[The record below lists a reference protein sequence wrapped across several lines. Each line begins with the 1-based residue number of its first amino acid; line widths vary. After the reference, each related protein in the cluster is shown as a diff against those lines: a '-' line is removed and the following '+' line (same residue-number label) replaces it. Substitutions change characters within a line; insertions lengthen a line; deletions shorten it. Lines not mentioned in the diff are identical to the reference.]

1 MNYND
6 FRQMVMN
13 KPFFTSKDLSGTT
26 PLNNT
31 LKLQLSQWTKQ
42 GKIIKLKK
50 GVYTLNEI
58 DRRITLSPYMVAK
71 ELYSPSYISL
81 EFALSHY
88 QLIPEAVNIFTCI
101 TTNKTKTFKNKYGIF
116 IYHSIKKE
124 SFFGFKNNKSPDN
137 HNYFLASPEKA
148 VLDFIYYNIPAASR
162 DVKLELSDNYRFQN
176 LDLLNYKVL
185 AEYCNRIKEKKLDNS
200 LKALKELIQEWR

>member
-1 MNYND
+1 MKYSD
-6 FRQMVMN
+6 FRQIVMN
-13 KPFFTSKDLSGTT
+13 KPFFTSKDLSGTI
-26 PLNNT
+26 PLNST
-31 LKLQLSQWTKQ
+31 LKLQLSQWANQ
-42 GKIIKLKK
+42 DKIIKLKK

-58 DRRITLSPYMVAK
+58 DRQVSLSPYLLAK
-71 ELYSPSYISL
+71 ELYSPSYVSL

-116 IYHSIKKE
+116 MYHSIKKE
-124 SFFGFKNNKSPDN
+124 YFFGFKNNKSPDN

-148 VLDFIYYNIPAASR
+148 ILDFIYYHIPASIK

-176 LDLLNYKVL
+176 LDRLNYKVL
-185 AEYCNRIKEKKLDNS
+185 AEYTSRMKENKINKS
-200 LKALKELIQEWR
+200 LKALKELIQEWK